1 VLFYLIHLFLVFQ
14 GNKKFSEISPDDDTF
29 AYFLPFQIRIAKYL
43 INYLESFLNISMAT
57 RLEDVTI
64 DFQDLNLE
72 DICSAWQWRIQDQK
86 GLVLI
91 SKLGDM
97 FFLGNDGGV
106 YWLQT
111 DSGDL
116 TKIADNLEHF
126 EELLTQYEN
135 FDNWFL
141 PGLIEQLEQAGKTLG
156 PNQVYSYLKIPV
168 MGGEYSVDNIK
179 PTDIS
184 VYFAFSGQICEQI
197 QNLSDGT
204 TVKVTFSKK

>member
-1 VLFYLIHLFLVFQ
+1 
-14 GNKKFSEISPDDDTF
+14 
-29 AYFLPFQIRIAKYL
+29 
-43 INYLESFLNISMAT
+43 MAT
-57 RLEDVTI
+57 KLEDVTI
-64 DFQDLNLE
+64 NIQDLDLE

-86 GLVLI
+86 SLVLI

-97 FFLGNDGGV
+97 FFLGTDCGV

-116 TKIADNLEHF
+116 TKIADNLMHF
-126 EELLTQYEN
+126 EELLTRYEN

-141 PGLIEQLEQAGKTLG
+141 PGLIEQLEQAGKSLG

-184 VYFAFSGQICEQI
+184 VHFAFSGQICEQI
-197 QNLSDGT
+197 QNLPDGT
-204 TVKVTFSKK
+204 KVNITFKKNSN